1 MKNAKRTIPP
11 LDSLAAAEIRIKTV
25 DPKVEPIPIIMVSN
39 KEIFLEK
46 ENSLNP
52 LGSLRCFF

>member
-1 MKNAKRTIPP
+1 
-11 LDSLAAAEIRIKTV
+11 LAAAEIRIKTV

-46 ENSLNP
+46 ENSLHP
-52 LGSLRCFF
+52 LGSPRCFF